1 MIALLMFCQI
11 TGMRCEIRSVISS
24 MDECLRISRAVDT
37 AATMGFP
44 GPPMP
49 KLDGQLTKF
58 YCVEI
63 PKK

>member
-1 MIALLMFCQI
+1 MHALLLFCQI
-11 TGMRCEIRSVISS
+11 AGTRCEVRSTVSS
-24 MDECLRISRAVDT
+24 MDECTRIVRAVET

-49 KLDGQLTKF
+49 QIGGQATKF